1 LSTDISIEIE
11 NISKSFNLQGKK
23 SRFKGVRKTNSDKIF
38 TLENIS
44 FQVKKGEVLGII
56 GLNASGKTTLLRLI
70 SGIYN
75 LDSGKIQVNGV
86 VAPILHIGTGFHME
100 MNASENI
107 IIYGMLMGLSHSQIK
122 EKTNSIIEFAGL
134 KNFEELKL
142 KKYSSGMRARLA
154 FSSAMHVNADIILI
168 DEVLAVGDAKFK
180 EKSFKEI
187 LEFKNKGKTILFTT
201 HNVRQIAELS
211 DRVLLLDHG
220 KLIKIGNPEEVIKKY
235 DEIVKAKS

>member
-1 LSTDISIEIE
+1 MSTDISIEIE